1 MSESSIVALAVSIVG
16 VIATGLTAWFTAR
29 MALRTD
35 IERATILRFVEMFEE
50 TIQGLTVC
58 IDHHAHQLALCGT
71 PPSKQNLSLRIQSFL
86 EFHKT
91 YQEVSKS
98 TDLAMLKLGIYF
110 PDQKNEMFDLLKSRS
125 SAMSLFEWVL
135 ETARRMK
142 TDGRSIVND
151 EELSEYSPLE
161 RGFVASFKE
170 AQSFLA
176 SRREYFIRCYAVWR
190 KKNLSYIKD
199 ICPSA
204 HQ

>member
-16 VIATGLTAWFTAR
+16 VVATGLTAWFTAR

-35 IERATILRFVEMFEE
+35 IERATILRFVEMFET
-50 TIQGLTVC
+50 TI
-58 IDHHAHQLALCGT
+58 
-71 PPSKQNLSLRIQSFL
+71 
-86 EFHKT
+86 
-91 YQEVSKS
+91 
-98 TDLAMLKLGIYF
+98 
-110 PDQKNEMFDLLKSRS
+110 
-125 SAMSLFEWVL
+125 
-135 ETARRMK
+135 
-142 TDGRSIVND
+142 
-151 EELSEYSPLE
+151 YSPLE

-176 SRREYFIRCYAVWR
+176 LRREYFIRCYAVWR